1 MSPSTILW
9 INDNP
14 ISGEAKSRLQR
25 YAGEIFVEV
34 LESKYFAH
42 GRDLNEGVNAVREK
56 IKAALGAGA
65 RSVSLLTDSHIF
77 GRDNGGFHLLRGLE
91 SERASSFNRGIVCS
105 VRVAPPPS
113 SDSWAEFDRR
123 VIPLS
128 GSSDTPPDWLCAQI
142 VRFFKTGHLSGLSL
156 ASELITRVQSA
167 LHFLREGFRAKPS
180 LKALDGWRNG
190 VGSRGGFGTIE
201 LFGTQRNFADYY
213 KESLPESLGVPMENR
228 PKRLEKWSEHWHNW
242 RHAFCPFQSLYAAAN
257 EPWPD
262 ERLLNV
268 VWMRNL
274 DKPLP
279 PEVGTRL
286 SGGAIRTLTEIDA
299 LRAYGSLTSNPYIAR
314 TTSELD
320 GVQRD
325 WVRLQYERLGGKLE
339 NIDSKKIWFVIEQA
353 DQECGLAQ
361 EMVKWLRDNGVKE

>member
-1 MSPSTILW
+1 MSASTILW
-9 INDNP
+9 VNDNP

-25 YAGEIFVEV
+25 HACEISVEV
-34 LESKYFAH
+34 VESNYFTQD
-42 GRDLNEGVNAVREK
+42 RDLTEGVKAVREK
-56 IKAALGAGA
+56 IKAVLGAGG
-65 RSVSLLTDSHIF
+65 RSVSILTDSHIF
-77 GRDNGGFHLLRGLE
+77 GRVDGGFHLLKGLE
-91 SERASSFNRGIVCS
+91 SERVSPFNRGVVCS

-113 SDSWAEFDRR
+113 SDPWAEFDRR

-142 VRFFKTGHLSGLSL
+142 VRFFKTGHPSGLSL
-156 ASELITRVQSA
+156 ASELVTRVDSA
-167 LHFLREGFRAKPS
+167 LNFLRAGFRANPS
-180 LKALDGWRNG
+180 LEALDGWRNG
-190 VGSRGGFGTIE
+190 VGPCDGFGAIE

-213 KESLPESLGVPMENR
+213 KESLPEIFGVTMENH

-268 VWMRNL
+268 VWMRDL
-274 DKPLP
+274 DQPLA
-279 PEVGTRL
+279 PEVGARL
-286 SGGAIRTLTEIDA
+286 NGGAIRTLTEIDA
-299 LRAYGSLTSNPYIAR
+299 LRAYGSLTSNSNIAK

-325 WVRLQYERLGGKLE
+325 WVRLQYERLRVKLE
-339 NIDSKKIWFVIEQA
+339 KIDSNKIWFAIEQA
-353 DQECGLAQ
+353 YQECGLAR